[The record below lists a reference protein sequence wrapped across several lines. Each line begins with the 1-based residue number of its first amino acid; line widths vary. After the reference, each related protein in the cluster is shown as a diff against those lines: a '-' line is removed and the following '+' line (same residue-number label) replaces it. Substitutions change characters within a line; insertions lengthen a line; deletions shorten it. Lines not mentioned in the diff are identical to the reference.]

1 MNTYLAVD
9 IPLHLCLHYD
19 LADLESPVDV
29 AQQRNPLPAL
39 PIAIRLPCRSFMAAL
54 KLKSQFF
61 SSLAH
66 WTLSLRT
73 HSDAFTLTFYAS
85 HRTGAQTQLLRKYAL
100 FYECVPILHP
110 KKCSLPNVLSNF
122 NLAFLKELAFSGDLI
137 CTLAVCPSVKDA
149 RLVAIKGNNG
159 GKVHIQITD
168 IDHNSNSSEN
178 YHENSSEV
186 ELVDIGFPLKELH
199 TFTRIASLF
208 NQYCLASSHS
218 SNSNFLNCLISTTE
232 RQAIF
237 KQSQSQSDGASGL
250 SVECVVA
257 LAT

>member
-19 LADLESPVDV
+19 LADPESPVDV
-29 AQQRNPLPAL
+29 AEQRSPLPAL
-39 PIAIRLPCRSFMAAL
+39 PVAIRLPCRSFMAAL
-54 KLKSQFF
+54 KLKSHFF

-73 HSDAFTLTFYAS
+73 HSDAFTLAFYAS
-85 HRTGAQTQLLRKYAL
+85 PRTGAQTQLLRKYAL
-100 FYECVPILHP
+100 FYESIPVLHP
-110 KKCSLPNVLSNF
+110 KKCSLPNALSNF
-122 NLAFLKELAFSGDLI
+122 SLAFLKELAFSGDLV
-137 CTLAVCPSVKDA
+137 CTLAVCPSFKDA
-149 RLVAIKGNNG
+149 HLVAVKGNNG

-168 IDHNSNSSEN
+168 IGHNSNSSEN
-178 YHENSSEV
+178 YHGASSDV
-186 ELVDIGFPLKELH
+186 EFVDIGFPSKELH
-199 TFTRIASLF
+199 IFTKIASLF
-208 NQYCLASSHS
+208 NQYCLASSYS

-237 KQSQSQSDGASGL
+237 KQSQWDGASGL